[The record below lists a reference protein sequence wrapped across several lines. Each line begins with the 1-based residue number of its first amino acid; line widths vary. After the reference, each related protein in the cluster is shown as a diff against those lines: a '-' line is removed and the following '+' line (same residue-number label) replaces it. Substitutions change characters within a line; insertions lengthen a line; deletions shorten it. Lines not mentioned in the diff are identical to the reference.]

1 MNLDQNDLEIK
12 KLQRELRIL
21 QTRFEHITQQFR
33 SKELHEQAQA
43 AFVARQ
49 EEYNKAL
56 LESSPAFIV
65 LLDSEGCF
73 KLCTR
78 SFLEAIN
85 APNYDYVYGRNYKE
99 LVGNVL
105 NPDDMAVLEENFFK
119 VMRDK
124 KKTRFSRFFDFSGD
138 GVPRYYTVESRITEP
153 TEYSEAA
160 FLSVFV
166 DSTDLEEEKQ
176 RAQEANRAKSD
187 FLAAMS
193 HEIRT
198 PMNAIVGLSDLA
210 VRMPLD
216 DTLAGYMRDIKSS
229 VSSLQTIID
238 DILDFSKIE
247 AGKMKIVNVPYDLH
261 ALLDQLNSMF
271 VRVFAEKDLYL
282 LLNISP
288 ELPRWTDG
296 DEARV
301 RQTLSNLLS
310 NAAKY
315 TREGG
320 AILEAGLDEGAGELV
335 FSLRDTG
342 IGIKAEDYDKLFR
355 PFERLDIM
363 KNRTTQGTGLGL
375 PICSN
380 FCKLMGG
387 SLAVESVYGEGS
399 CFTVRL
405 PYIPAEGSDV
415 PEEEAAEIF
424 SAPNLRVLVVD
435 DIEINLLVAEAMFQ
449 MFDMTPSLA
458 KSGWEALEKV
468 ANQEF
473 DLVFMDHMMP
483 IMDGIETTAQ
493 IRAMGGHFAYLPI
506 IALTANVANNAEEFF
521 MSNGFTGF
529 LPKPLEISTLS
540 LCLKQ
545 FLEGKEAAD

>member
-1 MNLDQNDLEIK
+1 MSLDQKDIEIK

-21 QTRFEHITQQFR
+21 QNRFEHITQQFR

-43 AFVARQ
+43 AFVAKQ

-56 LESSPAFIV
+56 LESSPALIV
-65 LLDSEGCF
+65 MLDANGRF
-73 KLCTR
+73 QLCTR
-78 SFLEAIN
+78 SFLDAIN
-85 APNYDYVYGRNYKE
+85 APNYDYVYGRHYLE
-99 LVGNVL
+99 LMGSFL
-105 NPDDMAVLEENFFK
+105 SQEDIRIMEEDFNR
-119 VMRDK
+119 VMHDK
-124 KKTRFSRFFDFSGD
+124 KEIRFSRFLDFSGE
-138 GVPRYYTVESRITEP
+138 GNPRHYTVECRRTEP
-153 TEYSEAA
+153 TQYSGAG

-176 RAQEANRAKSD
+176 RAEEANRAKSD

-216 DTLAGYMRDIKSS
+216 DTLAKYMREIKTS
-229 VSSLQTIID
+229 VASLQTIID

-247 AGKMKIVNVPYDLH
+247 AGKMVVVNVPYDLQI
-261 ALLDQLNSMF
+261 LLDHLYSMF
-271 VRVFAEKDLYL
+271 VPIYAEKDLYL
-282 LLNISP
+282 RFNLTP
-288 ELPRWTDG
+288 DLPRWVNG

-301 RQTLSNLLS
+301 RQILINLLS
-310 NAAKY
+310 NSAKY

-320 AILEAGLDEGAGELV
+320 AMLNVSLDLQTNELV

-342 IGIKAEDYDKLFR
+342 IGIKEEDFGRLFR

-375 PICSN
+375 PISSN

-387 SLAVESVYGEGS
+387 SLSVESVYGKSS

-405 PYIPAEGSDV
+405 PYIPADGAKAPVEEGAD
-415 PEEEAAEIF
+415 IF
-424 SAPNLRVLVVD
+424 SAPDFRVLVVD
-435 DIEINLLVAEAMFQ
+435 DIDINLQVAEAMLQ
-449 MFDMTPSLA
+449 KFDMTPSLA
-458 KSGWEALEKV
+458 ASGPEAIQKV
-468 ANQEF
+468 IECDY

-483 IMDGIETTAQ
+483 DMDGVEATSL
-493 IRAMGGHFAYLPI
+493 IRAMGGRFTDLPI
-506 IALTANVANNAEEFF
+506 IALTANVANNAERHFL
-521 MSNGFTGF
+521 SHGFTGF
-529 LPKPLEISTLS
+529 LPKPLEIATLS
-540 LCLKQ
+540 RCLKQ
-545 FLEGKEAAD
+545 YITV